1 MRESKSEERLIK
13 AVGLFGNPRALDLIR
28 KSVNAG
34 DAATRASA
42 LEALETLGDRK
53 ITQQILPILDHGG
66 VFQKSED
73 ETLNIEDA
81 LGILLTDEDHWL
93 RALAAQAVPELG
105 LSNYVGVLQKL
116 KKDKHPLVKQ
126 AASDAL
132 QQLDGTKMK
141 TLKTLSTL
149 ERILLLR
156 EVPMFAGL
164 APEDLEKIADIA
176 HEQIYA
182 TGGIICREGE
192 PGDALFI
199 IVSGEVEVVKSMGRQ
214 ESILA
219 TRGPGEFVGEMAIL
233 DSAPRSA
240 TLRALNDVRVLSIE
254 GDAFKSILL
263 DRPEV
268 AVSALRNMSARIR
281 ALNERIGSG

>member
-1 MRESKSEERLIK
+1 
-13 AVGLFGNPRALDLIR
+13 
-28 KSVNAG
+28 
-34 DAATRASA
+34 
-42 LEALETLGDRK
+42 
-53 ITQQILPILDHGG
+53 
-66 VFQKSED
+66 
-73 ETLNIEDA
+73 
-81 LGILLTDEDHWL
+81 
-93 RALAAQAVPELG
+93 
-105 LSNYVGVLQKL
+105 
-116 KKDKHPLVKQ
+116 VKQ

-132 QQLDGTKMK
+132 KQLDGTKMK

-156 EVPMFAGL
+156 EVPMFGGL

-192 PGDALFI
+192 PGDSLFI
-199 IVSGEVEVVKSMGRQ
+199 IVSGDVQVVKSMGRQ

-219 TRGPGEFVGEMAIL
+219 TRGAGEFVGEMAIL

-240 TLRALNDVRVLSIE
+240 TLRALKDVRVLSIE